1 MKLDGKRMRYARYRL
16 GCSLDMVGERSG
28 ISKNTARRAER
39 GEEVRPS
46 TARKIAAGL
55 RLEVADLVPNGT
67 PNGYAPSGAPNGSE

>member
-1 MKLDGKRMRYARYRL
+1 LKLDGKKMRHARYRL
-16 GCSLDMVGERSG
+16 GCSLDMFGERSG

-55 RLEVADLVPNGT
+55 GVEVSDLIKEP
-67 PNGYAPSGAPNGSE
+67 E

>member
-1 MKLDGKRMRYARYRL
+1 
-16 GCSLDMVGERSG
+16 MVGERSG

-55 RLEVADLVPNGT
+55 GVEVSDPIKG
-67 PNGYAPSGAPNGSE
+67 PE

>member
-1 MKLDGKRMRYARYRL
+1 MRTKLDGKRLRYARDRL
-16 GCSLDMVGERSG
+16 GCSLDMVRERSG

-55 RLEVADLVPNGT
+55 SVEVSDLIKEP
-67 PNGYAPSGAPNGSE
+67 E